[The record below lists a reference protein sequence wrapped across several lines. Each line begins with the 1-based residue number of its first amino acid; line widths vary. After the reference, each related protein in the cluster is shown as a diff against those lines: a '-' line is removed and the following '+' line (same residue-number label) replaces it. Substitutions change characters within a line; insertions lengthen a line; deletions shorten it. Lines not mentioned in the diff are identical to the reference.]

1 MGRNRRNGL
10 TFFPFD
16 VDFFQDIKIRKLIKY
31 QGSDA
36 VTVYTLLLCLIY
48 KNGYYMR
55 WDEELPFIV
64 SEQTGLKEAHIQEVF
79 ISCMKLG
86 LFSKELFESEKVIT
100 SSGIQERY
108 RKICIDSRRV
118 CDMSEYNL
126 ISSEE
131 MPISSVK
138 TCISSEEMPINS
150 VKSTQR
156 KEKKSKV
163 NNNPPLTPPR
173 ENEDEG
179 KSFVLEKILADG
191 KKRNTEGLAEALDR
205 LRVPKN
211 QQDEIMYLSNFG
223 LIGGPVWPIVHQ
235 CISSLSKSMHD
246 PSRIKL
252 PGNYIIKKLKE
263 LQNESSSSQVSGQDQ
278 GHVSCGFYPLLD

>member
-100 SSGIQERY
+100 SVGIQERY

-131 MPISSVK
+131 TPISSVK
-138 TCISSEEMPINS
+138 TQISSEEMPINS

-156 KEKKSKV
+156 KEKKNKV
-163 NNNPPLTPPR
+163 NNIPPLTPPR
-173 ENEDEG
+173 ENEDG
-179 KSFVLEKILADG
+179 GNSFILEKILSDG
-191 KKRNTEGLAEALDR
+191 KKRNFEGLVEQMER
-205 LRVPKN
+205 LRIPQN
-211 QQDEIMYLSNFG
+211 QQDEIMYLSSYG
-223 LIGGPVWPIVHQ
+223 LIGHPVWPLVHQ
-235 CISSLSKSMHD
+235 CVSSLSKSIHD

-252 PGNYIIKKLKE
+252 PGNYIIRKLKE
-263 LQNESSSSQVSGQDQ
+263 LQNESTSG
-278 GHVSCGFYPLLD
+278 

>member
-1 MGRNRRNGL
+1 MGRNRKNGL

-16 VDFFQDIKIRKLIKY
+16 VDFFYDIKIRKLIRY

-48 KNGYYMR
+48 KNGYYMT

-64 SEQTGLKEAHIQEVF
+64 SEQTGLKEAHIQEV
-79 ISCMKLG
+79 INSCLKLG
-86 LFSKELFESEKVIT
+86 LFSKELFDKEKIIT
-100 SSGIQERY
+100 SQGIQERY
-108 RKICIDSRRV
+108 KKICIDSRRV
-118 CDMSEYNL
+118 CDMTEYNL

-138 TCISSEEMPINS
+138 TPISSEEMPINS

-163 NNNPPLTPPR
+163 NNIPPLTPPGG
-173 ENEDEG
+173 EEDEG
-179 KSFVLEKILADG
+179 INFVMNKILADG
-191 KKRNTEGLAEALDR
+191 KKRNTEGLAEALER
-205 LRVPKN
+205 LHIPKN
-211 QQDEIMYLSNFG
+211 QQDEIMYLSDFG

-235 CISSLSKSMHD
+235 CISSMTKSMYD

-263 LQNESSSSQVSGQDQ
+263 QTDESTSG
-278 GHVSCGFYPLLD
+278 

>member
-48 KNGYYMR
+48 KDGYYMR

-64 SEQTGLKEAHIQEVF
+64 SEQTGLKEAHIQEVI

-100 SSGIQERY
+100 SLGIQERY
-108 RKICIDSRRV
+108 RKICVDSRRV
-118 CDMSEYNL
+118 CDMTEYNL

-138 TCISSEEMPINS
+138 PLISSEEMPINS

-156 KEKKSKV
+156 KEKKNKV
-163 NNNPPLTPPR
+163 NNIPPLTPPG
-173 ENEDEG
+173 EKEDEG
-179 KSFVLEKILADG
+179 NSFILDRILSDG
-191 KKRNTEGLAEALDR
+191 RKRNLEGLVEEMAR
-205 LRVPKN
+205 LKIPQN
-211 QQDEIMYLSNFG
+211 QQDEILYLSNYG
-223 LIGGPVWPIVHQ
+223 LIGHPVWPLLHQ
-235 CISSLSKSMHD
+235 CIASLSKSVND

-252 PGNYIIKKLKE
+252 PGNFIVKKLKE
-263 LQNESSSSQVSGQDQ
+263 QSNESTSG
-278 GHVSCGFYPLLD
+278 

>member
-16 VDFFQDIKIRKLIKY
+16 VDFFYDIKIRKLIKY

-36 VTVYTLLLCLIY
+36 VTVYTILLCLIY

-79 ISCMKLG
+79 NSCMKLG
-86 LFSKELFESEKVIT
+86 LFSKELFERENIIT
-100 SSGIQERY
+100 SIGIQERY

-118 CDMSEYNL
+118 CDMAEYNL

-131 MPISSVK
+131 KPFSSVK
-138 TCISSEEMPINS
+138 TNISSEEKPINS

-156 KEKKSKV
+156 KEKKRKE

-173 ENEDEG
+173 GEEDEG
-179 KSFVLEKILADG
+179 NNFVMNKILADG
-191 KKRNTEGLAEALDR
+191 KKRNTQGLSEELSR
-205 LRVPKN
+205 LRIPKN
-211 QQDEIMYLSNFG
+211 QQDEIMYLSNYG
-223 LIGGPVWPIVHQ
+223 LIGHPVWPLVHQ
-235 CISSLSKSMHD
+235 CISSLAKNMND

-263 LQNESSSSQVSGQDQ
+263 QQNESSSG
-278 GHVSCGFYPLLD
+278 

>member
-16 VDFFQDIKIRKLIKY
+16 VDFFHDIKIRKLIKY

-36 VTVYTLLLCLIY
+36 ITVYTLLLCLIY
-48 KNGYYMR
+48 RDGYYMR

-79 ISCMKLG
+79 NSCMKLG
-86 LFSKELFESEKVIT
+86 LFSKELFEKEKILT
-100 SSGIQERY
+100 SIGIQERY
-108 RKICIDSRRV
+108 RKICIDARRL

-131 MPISSVK
+131 KPISSGK
-138 TCISSEEMPINS
+138 TIISSEEKPINS

-163 NNNPPLTPPR
+163 NNIPPLTPPR
-173 ENEDEG
+173 GESEEEKN
-179 KSFVLEKILADG
+179 FVIEKILADG
-191 KKRNTEGLAEALDR
+191 KKRNMQGLVEEMER
-205 LRVPKN
+205 LRIPRN
-211 QQDEIMYLSNFG
+211 QQDEILYLSNYG
-223 LIGGPVWPIVHQ
+223 LIGHPVWPLLNQ
-235 CISSLSKSMHD
+235 CVSSSHKSVYD

-263 LQNESSSSQVSGQDQ
+263 QDYESTSGQIP
-278 GHVSCGFYPLLD
+278 GES